1 MPGRDPIATDPG
13 PENPALRSASRDE
26 FMPPNTDRGLLP
38 PFWNSFSLA
47 HRRVQEGG
55 WSRQVN
61 AQHRHRDLFV

>member
-1 MPGRDPIATDPG
+1 MSGRNASATDPG
-13 PENPALRSASRDE
+13 PENAALRSVSRDE
-26 FMPPNTDRGLLP
+26 FMPPKTDHGLLP

-61 AQHRHRDLFV
+61 VET